1 MAPLSLSLS
10 LPRPHSHPL
19 SPVSFF
25 PLRAER
31 RTINRSSIPLRCD
44 CIRTSLVR
52 ERERVVA
59 EKRSTRSR
67 KNGEGGRGGEFD
79 IESRIFL
86 FLPSNAVNA
95 VPRPNSKE
103 VRGREWKNSSPSLN
117 FHAIRRGFGRGEGEG
132 IIDGRTAESKDRVL
146 SRNRAH

>member
-44 CIRTSLVR
+44 CIRTSLAR
-52 ERERVVA
+52 ERE
-59 EKRSTRSR
+59 SSSR
-67 KNGEGGRGGEFD
+67 KTFDEKSKKWRGRERGEFD

-103 VRGREWKNSSPSLN
+103 GRGREWKNSSPSLN